1 MTSFKTGLLSLA
13 LIISSGLLAAQDLS
27 FNLSVLTAKNPE
39 PILMKVSISG
49 SKMAMEPQNM
59 GTPGSMTILVD
70 QATGKQY
77 MLMNSNG
84 QKMAM
89 AVNMNSMEKAA
100 AAVKDPKVTV
110 TKETKTIEGYKCT
123 KVITETDDQKADL
136 WMTQDVGMQYADF
149 YKMMNSAKGPQGSV
163 AKVPDLKNVKGF
175 PIEIVS
181 TDKKKA
187 ETVTLKIKNISKAK
201 IDQKLFSMEGYQV
214 MDAGGMSR

>member
-1 MTSFKTGLLSLA
+1 MAF
-13 LIISSGLLAAQDLS
+13 IISSGFLGAQDLS

-89 AVNMNSMEKAA
+89 AVNMNSIEKAA
-100 AAVKDPKVTV
+100 AAAKDPKVTI
-110 TKETKTIEGYKCT
+110 TKETKTIDGYKCT
-123 KVITETDDQKADL
+123 KVITETDEQKADL
-136 WMTQDVGMQYADF
+136 WMTQDVGMQYAEF
-149 YKMMNSAKGPQGSV
+149 YKMINSAKGPQGSV

-201 IDQKLFSMEGYQV
+201 IDQKVFSMEGYQV